1 MLQHDRTALARLRL
15 ENAVRCIKSSKLLL
29 ADDDYKSAANRTY
42 YAVFYSIRAVLAL
55 DGVDYKKHSAVI
67 SHFRKEYIKTNIF
80 DTSFSEIIS
89 ELFEIRTDSDY
100 DDFFIL
106 SKSEV
111 IRQIENSEHF
121 VDVINRYLLK
131 RYESIKPQ

>member
-67 SHFRKEYIKTNIF
+67 SHFRKENIKTNIF

-121 VDVINRYLLK
+121 VDVINQYLLK